1 MIVKLLKAYN
11 CDILKAYMMLF
22 EGAVIQ
28 PINIIRSCRILN
40 ILLAW
45 SWRKTCLFHIIEGK
59 WVSMGGI
66 GLWGN
71 FNLQLFVRI
80 QFPTSWLYGC
90 YTPSRSNS

>member
-11 CDILKAYMMLF
+11 RDILKAYMMLF

-45 SWRKTCLFHIIEGK
+45 SWRKTCLFYIIEGK
-59 WVSMGGI
+59 WVRMGEI
-66 GLWGN
+66 WE
-71 FNLQLFVRI
+71 
-80 QFPTSWLYGC
+80 
-90 YTPSRSNS
+90 